1 MNCDWVRE
9 NVTLYL
15 YNELADDARHELEG
29 HVDRCAECADELK
42 AMRVFHGEMSELP
55 QLEPT
60 PNLLASARIQ
70 LSEALETVQQH
81 RGWRWTLDPMA
92 LLRQMRFSPAL
103 AAVIFMVGFGGGVGA
118 MYRMSPALHGG
129 ALSVEQQQEASIAG
143 IRNIIQ
149 EPGSNRVRIDYERA
163 LPETVQGSVND
174 PQIQALL
181 VMASRSTANS
191 GLRMDSVDLLRQ
203 KPDDPAVRESL
214 VYSLRSDSNPGVRLK
229 AEEALMPMV
238 KQDIRVRNAML
249 ESLLNDNNP
258 GVRAG
263 ALKALEE
270 VPNDTSVRQ
279 ALKQLAKEDPNE
291 YIRQESSRVLALA
304 NGTE

>member
-1 MNCDWVRE
+1 MNCDWVQE
-9 NVTLYL
+9 NIALYL

-29 HVDRCAECADELK
+29 HVERCAECAAELK
-42 AMRVFHGEMSELP
+42 ALRVFHGELNEVP
-55 QLEPT
+55 QMEVT
-60 PNLLASARIQ
+60 PNLLASSRIR

-103 AAVIFMVGFGGGVGA
+103 ATVIFIIGFGGGLGT
-118 MYRMSPALHGG
+118 MYRMSAALH
-129 ALSVEQQQEASIAG
+129 ASMPSQQEASIAG

-229 AEEALMPMV
+229 AEEALAPMV
-238 KQDIRVRNAML
+238 KQDVRVRNAML

-263 ALKALEE
+263 ALKALAT
-270 VPNDTSVRQ
+270 VSDDTSVRQ
-279 ALKQLAKEDPNE
+279 ALTQLAKEDPNDF
-291 YIRQESSRVLALA
+291 IRQESSRVLAQA
-304 NGTE
+304 KSAE

>member
-1 MNCDWVRE
+1 MNCDWVQE
-9 NVTLYL
+9 NIALYL

-29 HVDRCAECADELK
+29 HVERCAECAAELK
-42 AMRVFHGEMSELP
+42 ALRVFHGELNEVP
-55 QLEPT
+55 QMEVT
-60 PNLLASARIQ
+60 PNLLASSRIR

-103 AAVIFMVGFGGGVGA
+103 ATVIFIIGFGGGLGT
-118 MYRMSPALHGG
+118 MYRMSAALH
-129 ALSVEQQQEASIAG
+129 ASMPSQQEASIAG
-143 IRNIIQ
+143 IRNIVQ

-229 AEEALMPMV
+229 AEEALAPMV
-238 KQDIRVRNAML
+238 KQDVRVRNAML
-249 ESLLNDNNP
+249 ETLLNDNNP

-263 ALKALEE
+263 ALKALEM
-270 VPNDTSVRQ
+270 VPGDTSVRQ
-279 ALKQLAKEDPNE
+279 ALTQLAKEDPNE
-291 YIRQESSRVLALA
+291 FIRQESSRVLAQA
-304 NGTE
+304 KSAE